1 MYKLALFT
9 FLSIV
14 TLVGVNVLIL
24 EHLRDFKFSD
34 LAPILLWINFNLLLI
49 LILLSVFVKKFY
61 KEWRQESSPLKGK
74 IFAFLLGIIGIPYV
88 LITALAIGGKA
99 SYLRVFTDKTLKE
112 IVIYADKLQRELNNL
127 PPKEKEKLFKD
138 LEHFKESV
146 STVRKIIRK
155 QKVVLINF
163 LLFFTLFFLV
173 ILIAAISF
181 ASWLAGAIS
190 SFIEELTKV
199 TKEVAKGKFDVKL
212 SEKEFPFSG
221 LKELKELA
229 QSFNEMV
236 KSVGEAF
243 KRLERDKILFE
254 KIFQKV
260 STGVALFD
268 NKDKELIKA
277 NEGYLKHFKFSNLE
291 KLRRWVNGRDTL
303 RYEEL
308 NIGRLTLV
316 ILEDLMPFV
325 INKRYR
331 AWKEMAMGL
340 AHDIKNPLN
349 NILVNLSYLEY
360 LLDRYGADGDC
371 NLDELKKEFKGKFSS
386 IERQINY
393 ISTLLDRFNEFAT
406 GEGELKREVF
416 SLKELLFEVKRANER
431 ENCHIFIEGDNL
443 FLKANRNSLKRV
455 FENLIKNSCE
465 AIESSGRK
473 NGVVRIRV
481 KGNLIHIE
489 DNGPGIPPD
498 KVESIFLPFTSS
510 KKGSGRGLGLFIVKK
525 IIEEHGWNIRLM
537 PPEEGKGAHFVI
549 KVNPSDIVKKY
560 P

>member
-146 STVRKIIRK
+146 STVRKIVRK

-316 ILEDLMPFV
+316 IIEDLMPFV

-406 GEGELKREVF
+406 GEG
-416 SLKELLFEVKRANER
+416 
-431 ENCHIFIEGDNL
+431 
-443 FLKANRNSLKRV
+443 
-455 FENLIKNSCE
+455 
-465 AIESSGRK
+465 
-473 NGVVRIRV
+473 
-481 KGNLIHIE
+481 
-489 DNGPGIPPD
+489 
-498 KVESIFLPFTSS
+498 
-510 KKGSGRGLGLFIVKK
+510 
-525 IIEEHGWNIRLM
+525 
-537 PPEEGKGAHFVI
+537 
-549 KVNPSDIVKKY
+549 
-560 P
+560 